1 MTGLE
6 PSLEP
11 SAPFF
16 AFDMGIFEA
25 GKHAVMS
32 LVDVDPTAFDFDW
45 LLLESSLT
53 TGLEKKKRG
62 SLDLKGRWL
71 DLPPE
76 EASLSFILHFS
87 GIYVIFG
94 VYYMMTCYTFLNIGV
109 KLHSLHW
116 VYWITVDKG

>member
-87 GIYVIFG
+87 GIYMIFG
-94 VYYMMTCYTFLNIGV
+94 VLHDDLLHFFEYWCQTAFITLSILN
-109 KLHSLHW
+109 HS
-116 VYWITVDKG
+116 G

>member
-1 MTGLE
+1 MTDLV
-6 PSLEP
+6 PSVEP

-16 AFDMGIFEA
+16 DFDMGIFEA
-25 GKHAVMS
+25 GKPAAVLS
-32 LVDVDPTAFDFDW
+32 FVDVDPTVSDFDR

-71 DLPPE
+71 WLDLPPE

-94 VYYMMTCYTFLNIGV
+94 V
-109 KLHSLHW
+109 LHDDLLHFF
-116 VYWITVDKG
+116 